1 MAKVTQPTA
10 EAIASLP
17 DDPALVTLHLS
28 ELFHSIQGEG
38 TRAGLPC
45 TFIRFQGC
53 TLRCVWCDTPYAL
66 DHRTPELILTAAEV
80 LERVDQLGTRFVE
93 LTGGEPLEQLGSFLL
108 IKWLCDRGYTVAVE
122 TGGHVSIEHLDRR
135 AICILDIKCPDSRM
149 SPLNYLPNLQLLRP
163 QDEVKFVIAS
173 RNDYEWARRML
184 SEHQLA
190 ENVASVL
197 MSPAFGVLNPQLLA
211 EWILEDRL
219 PVRLQLQLHKYIWEP
234 TRRGV

>member
-1 MAKVTQPTA
+1 
-10 EAIASLP
+10 
-17 DDPALVTLHLS
+17 
-28 ELFHSIQGEG
+28 
-38 TRAGLPC
+38 
-45 TFIRFQGC
+45 
-53 TLRCVWCDTPYAL
+53 
-66 DHRTPELILTAAEV
+66 
-80 LERVDQLGTRFVE
+80 
-93 LTGGEPLEQLGSFLL
+93 LL
-108 IKWLCDRGYTVAVE
+108 
-122 TGGHVSIEHLDRR
+122 
-135 AICILDIKCPDSRM
+135 
-149 SPLNYLPNLQLLRP
+149 NLQLLRP

-219 PVRLQLQLHKYIWEP
+219 PVRLQLQLNKYIWEP